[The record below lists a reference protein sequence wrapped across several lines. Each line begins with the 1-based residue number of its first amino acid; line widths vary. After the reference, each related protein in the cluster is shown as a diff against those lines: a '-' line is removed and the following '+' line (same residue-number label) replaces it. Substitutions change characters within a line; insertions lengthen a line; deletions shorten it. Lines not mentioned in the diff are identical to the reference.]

1 MTEVDLIMQKKSA
14 DKFVEKDAQL
24 DEFKSLLERLVYL
37 GDLNEN
43 FLYERFLPA
52 LKLPSST
59 RLYEDFTQNDR
70 DALSRL
76 RHRALVSMLSGAVPV
91 APSFSENPSDIRF
104 ETLLK
109 QIGFAESKIS
119 EVKKDIVLQMS
130 KLNETLIDSSLKK
143 SIELDLKFA
152 RFEEVK
158 AQQTLELEEYLKRVL
173 QKNED
178 FEKHMQKTTKEMI
191 GDMINKADDKL

>member
-1 MTEVDLIMQKKSA
+1 
-14 DKFVEKDAQL
+14 
-24 DEFKSLLERLVYL
+24 
-37 GDLNEN
+37 LNEN

-119 EVKKDIVLQMS
+119 EVKKDIVL
-130 KLNETLIDSSLKK
+130 
-143 SIELDLKFA
+143 
-152 RFEEVK
+152 
-158 AQQTLELEEYLKRVL
+158 
-173 QKNED
+173 
-178 FEKHMQKTTKEMI
+178 
-191 GDMINKADDKL
+191 